1 MEYDNSNKGALFRN
15 DKRTSDRAPEYGGSI
30 NVNGVD
36 YWISG
41 WIKEGQKGKF
51 FSLSVQPKDQQKASA
66 PQQSRQA
73 APPVSTEDIPFAR
86 RKDY

>member
-1 MEYDNSNKGALFRN
+1 MEYDNTNRGALFKN
-15 DKRTSDRAPEYGGSI
+15 DKRTSERSPEYNGSI

-51 FSLSVQPKDQQKASA
+51 FSLSVQPKDVAQ
-66 PQQSRQA
+66 QQSRPTQQSQQSSKQQHNA
-73 APPVSTEDIPFAR
+73 DIDVPF
-86 RKDY
+86 

>member
-15 DKRTSDRAPEYGGSI
+15 DKRTSDRAPEYNGSI

-51 FSLSVQPKDQQKASA
+51 FSLSVQPKDQQKA
-66 PQQSRQA
+66 PQQSRQS
-73 APPVSTEDIPFAR
+73 APPVSTEDIPFAK

>member
-1 MEYDNSNKGALFRN
+1 MEYDNTNRGALFRN
-15 DKRTSDRAPEYGGSI
+15 EKRTSDRAPEYNGSL
-30 NVNGVD
+30 NVDGVD

-41 WIKEGQKGKF
+41 WIKEGKNGKF
-51 FSLSVQPKDQQKASA
+51 FSLSVQPKEQQQPSK

-73 APPVSTEDIPFAR
+73 APPSNEDVPFAP